1 MALEVERPDPPDL
14 SGPGDP
20 GDYDAVEEPEE
31 WTGDD
36 APRRAL
42 AEMLEAGA
50 WEDAFEEWRRGTS
63 LSAEQFQAVV
73 DLSVID
79 RFDFHYNPNAEDVGY
94 RAPELLDDRPAPYD
108 AALDRDDVQEIE
120 GQLDDLGRIVSEVLE
135 NDYIDRSSEEFG
147 YDWE

>member
-1 MALEVERPDPPDL
+1 MSLDVDRPEPPRL

-31 WTGDD
+31 WTGNEQ
-36 APRRAL
+36 PREAL
-42 AEMLEAGA
+42 SEMLSAGA

-63 LSAEQFQAVV
+63 LSVEQFRAARE
-73 DLSVID
+73 LGTFE
-79 RFDFHYNPNAEDVGY
+79 RLDFHYNPTAEDVGY
-94 RAPELLDDRPAPYD
+94 RAPSLPED
-108 AALDRDDVQEIE
+108 AETLADAGLDRDDAREIE

-135 NDYIDRSSEEFG
+135 NDYIHRSSEEFG